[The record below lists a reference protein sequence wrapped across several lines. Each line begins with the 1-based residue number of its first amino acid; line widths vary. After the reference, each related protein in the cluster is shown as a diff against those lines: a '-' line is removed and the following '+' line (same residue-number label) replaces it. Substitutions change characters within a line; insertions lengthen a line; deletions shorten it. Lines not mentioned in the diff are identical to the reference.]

1 MKIGIGRR
9 LVPISTF
16 AFGLLLVAIV
26 VALALFAFG
35 AYSDHLR
42 RDADTLL
49 SSSATIAR
57 ELPPGA
63 GALDAG
69 RRTISSALQPAL
81 LAIFS
86 DGKQRV
92 TVEAGHDGI
101 APTLV
106 IRGRDDR
113 REPEAHGIVARL
125 TLGLATAFGL
135 QTLRAHAG
143 NLDINVQTNEPRFV
157 ADVRAFLPALAIA
170 LVAAFAIAIGAA
182 RVLTRSATQPLHDV
196 TRALTRLS
204 EGDFRREVVAA
215 AGSGQLEE
223 LARAYNAAV
232 EQVER
237 AFAERTRANDVMR
250 QFIADGSHELRTP
263 LTVIRGFVG
272 ILRSEIDWL
281 ERDELE
287 HILASM
293 AQQTNVMGAL
303 IDKLILLDRWTD
315 GSAANERV
323 VDVVRLT
330 DEVVTPLALAHPS
343 RAIRIAAAPEA
354 LVRVDE
360 GDVRHALANVIDNA
374 LKYSSAEIDVTID
387 ATDRYVDVAIADRGP
402 GMTADGVARAFDRF
416 FRGERRDVEGSGLG
430 LAIAKRAVE
439 RSNGEI
445 SLEST
450 VANGTR
456 VRFRFARCEAQ

>member
-1 MKIGIGRR
+1 
-9 LVPISTF
+9 VP
-16 AFGLLLVAIV
+16 
-26 VALALFAFG
+26 
-35 AYSDHLR
+35 
-42 RDADTLL
+42 
-49 SSSATIAR
+49 
-57 ELPPGA
+57 
-63 GALDAG
+63 
-69 RRTISSALQPAL
+69 
-81 LAIFS
+81 
-86 DGKQRV
+86 
-92 TVEAGHDGI
+92 GHDGI

-135 QTLRAHAG
+135 QTLRTHAG

-157 ADVRAFLPALAIA
+157 ADVRAFFPALAIA

-182 RVLTRSATQPLHDV
+182 RILTRSATQPLYDV

-204 EGDFRREVVAA
+204 EGDFRREVIAID
-215 AGSGQLEE
+215 GDGQLEE
-223 LARAYNAAV
+223 LAHAYNGAV

-237 AFAERTRANDVMR
+237 AFAERTRANEVMR

-272 ILRSEIDWL
+272 ILRSEIDGL
-281 ERDELE
+281 ERDEIE

-330 DEVVTPLALAHPS
+330 DDVVTPLALAHPS
-343 RAIRIAAAPEA
+343 RAIRIAADSEA
-354 LVRVDE
+354 FVRVDVD
-360 GDVRHALANVIDNA
+360 DVRHALANVIDNA
-374 LKYSSAEIDVTID
+374 LKYSEGQIDITID
-387 ATDRYVDVAIADRGP
+387 TADRHVEVAIADRGP
-402 GMTADGVARAFDRF
+402 GMTAEGVARAFDRF

-445 SLEST
+445 ALESS

-456 VRFRFARCEAQ
+456 VRFRFARCDAQ

>member
-9 LVPISTF
+9 LVPVSTF

-35 AYSDHLR
+35 TYADHLR
-42 RDADTLL
+42 HDADTLL
-49 SSSATIAR
+49 DRSATIAR
-57 ELPPGA
+57 ELPPEDGA
-63 GALDAG
+63 VEAG
-69 RRTISSALQPAL
+69 RRISARALQPAL

-86 DGKQRV
+86 DGKRRV
-92 TVEAGHDGI
+92 TVLSGQDG
-101 APTLV
+101 AAATLLV
-106 IRGRDDR
+106 RGRDDR
-113 REPEAHGIVARL
+113 SEPEAHGVVARL

-143 NLDINVQTNEPRFV
+143 NLDINIQTNEPRFV
-157 ADVRAFLPALAIA
+157 AYVRAFFPALGIA
-170 LVAAFAIAIGAA
+170 LVMAFAIAIGAA
-182 RVLTRSATQPLHDV
+182 RVLTRSATQPLYDV

-204 EGDFRREVVAA
+204 EGDFRREVIAID
-215 AGSGQLEE
+215 GDGQLED
-223 LARAYNAAV
+223 LAHAYNGAV

-272 ILRSEIDWL
+272 ILRSEIDGL

-315 GSAANERV
+315 GSAANERI
-323 VDVVRLT
+323 VDVVRLA

-343 RAIRIAAAPEA
+343 RAIRVAAAKEA

-360 GDVRHALANVIDNA
+360 VDLRHALANVIDNA

-387 ATDRYVDVAIADRGP
+387 ATERYVDVAIADRGP

-416 FRGERRDVEGSGLG
+416 FRGDRRDVEGSGLG

-456 VRFRFARCEAQ
+456 VRFRFARCDG

>member
-1 MKIGIGRR
+1 VRIGLGRR

-35 AYSDHLR
+35 TYADHLR
-42 RDADTLL
+42 RDADSLL
-49 SSSATIAR
+49 LQAEATAR
-57 ELPPGA
+57 SIPGDA
-63 GALDAG
+63 GALEAG
-69 RRTISSALQPAL
+69 RRTASSALQPAL
-81 LAIFS
+81 LAIFT

-92 TVEAGHDGI
+92 TVLPGQDGI

-113 REPEAHGIVARL
+113 REPEARGIVARL

-143 NLDINVQTNEPRFV
+143 NLDINIQTYEPRFV
-157 ADVRAFLPALAIA
+157 ADVRAFFPALAMA
-170 LVAAFAIAIGAA
+170 LVAAFAIAIVAA
-182 RVLTRSATQPLHDV
+182 RVLTRSATQPLYDV

-204 EGDFRREVVAA
+204 EGDFRREVIPIN
-215 AGSGQLEE
+215 GSGQLEE
-223 LARAYNAAV
+223 LAHAYNGAV

-237 AFAERTRANDVMR
+237 AFAERARANEVMR

-272 ILRSEIDWL
+272 ILRSELDGL
-281 ERDELE
+281 ERSELE
-287 HILASM
+287 HILAAM

-303 IDKLILLDRWTD
+303 IDKLILLDRWSD
-315 GSAANERV
+315 GSVADERI
-323 VDVVRLT
+323 VDVVRLA
-330 DEVVTPLALAHPS
+330 DEVVTPLALAHPN
-343 RAIRIAAAPEA
+343 RVIRIAAAPEA
-354 LVRVDE
+354 FVCVDE
-360 GDVRHALANVIDNA
+360 NDVRHALANVIDNA
-374 LKYSSAEIDVTID
+374 LKYSATDIDVTID
-387 ATDRYVDVAIADRGP
+387 ATEAYVDVAVADHGP
-402 GMTADGVARAFDRF
+402 GMTAEGVARAFDRF

-430 LAIAKRAVE
+430 LAIAKRAIE
-439 RSNGEI
+439 RSHGDI
-445 SLEST
+445 ALESS

-456 VRFRFARCEAQ
+456 VRFRFARCDGQ

>member
-1 MKIGIGRR
+1 VKIGIGRR

-35 AYSDHLR
+35 AYADHLR

-49 SSSATIAR
+49 SQSAAIAR
-57 ELPPGA
+57 DLPADA

-69 RRTISSALQPAL
+69 RRTASSALQPAL

-86 DGKQRV
+86 DGEQRV
-92 TVEAGHDGI
+92 TVVPGHDGI
-101 APTLV
+101 APVLV

-135 QTLRAHAG
+135 QTLRTHAG
-143 NLDINVQTNEPRFV
+143 KLDINVQTNEPRFV
-157 ADVRAFLPALAIA
+157 ADVRSFFPALAIA
-170 LVAAFAIAIGAA
+170 LVAAFSIAIGAA
-182 RVLTRSATQPLHDV
+182 RVLTRSATQPLYDV
-196 TRALTRLS
+196 TSALTRLS
-204 EGDFRREVVAA
+204 EGDFKREVIAID
-215 AGSGQLEE
+215 GSGQLEQ
-223 LARAYNAAV
+223 LARAYNGAV

-237 AFAERTRANDVMR
+237 AFAERTRANEVMR

-272 ILRSEIDWL
+272 ILRSEIDGL
-281 ERDELE
+281 ERDEVE

-303 IDKLILLDRWTD
+303 IDKLILLDRWAGGTPA
-315 GSAANERV
+315 SERI
-323 VDVVRLT
+323 VDVVRLA
-330 DEVVTPLALAHPS
+330 DEVVGPLALAHPN
-343 RAIRIAAAPEA
+343 RAIRIAAEPKAF
-354 LVRVDE
+354 VRADE
-360 GDVRHALANVIDNA
+360 DDVRHALANVIDNA
-374 LKYSSAEIDVTID
+374 LKYSAAEIDVTID
-387 ATDRYVDVAIADRGP
+387 ATERYVDVAIADRGP
-402 GMTADGVARAFDRF
+402 GMTPEGVARAFDRF

-445 SLEST
+445 ALESS

-456 VRFRFARCEAQ
+456 VRFRFARCDGQ